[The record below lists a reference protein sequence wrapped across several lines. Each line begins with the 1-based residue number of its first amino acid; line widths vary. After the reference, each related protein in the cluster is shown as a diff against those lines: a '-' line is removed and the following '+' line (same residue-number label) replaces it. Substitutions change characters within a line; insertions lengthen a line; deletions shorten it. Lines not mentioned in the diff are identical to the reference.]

1 MSDARSAVSQC
12 GRIAEPLQV
21 IRLSIDSVDA
31 ARRQFPSYRL
41 TRLVGARLELPV
53 AGASKPFD
61 HHLRHVIALY
71 ELGALFRDDGHA
83 PYHHAMGPTGYD
95 YHRDEVNPHGMERWR
110 ADYRAMPDV
119 RQMMAA
125 SLLWLYRA
133 GKDNVWLRRVP
144 CIWHAAEAIACLR
157 ANGAYEDW
165 ARLYALYPGSCGDPL
180 WLQARGSRRAAGAAK
195 TAAPASRAHRASW
208 KMIPTV

>member
-1 MSDARSAVSQC
+1 MSDARSAVSPC
-12 GRIAEPLQV
+12 GHIAEPLQV

-31 ARRQFPSYRL
+31 ARRQFPGYRL
-41 TRLVGARLELPV
+41 TRLVGARLELDEKDIDRLSDMLGVDLLRPV

-71 ELGALFRDDGHA
+71 ELSALFRDDGHA
-83 PYHHAMGPTGYD
+83 PYHHAIRPTGHD
-95 YHRDEVNPHGMERWR
+95 YHRDEVDPHGMELWR

-125 SLLWLYRA
+125 SIRWLHRA

-144 CIWHAAEAIACLR
+144 CTWHAAEAIACLR
-157 ANGAYEDW
+157 ANGAFEDW
-165 ARLYALYPGSCGDPL
+165 ARLYALYPG
-180 WLQARGSRRAAGAAK
+180 W
-195 TAAPASRAHRASW
+195 
-208 KMIPTV
+208 